1 MFTAGPCVD
10 SLADMTGAAFFDLDR
25 TLLPK
30 ASGPALS
37 AAMRET
43 GVVSA
48 RMPGEALLFGY
59 FNLLGESIGSI
70 ALARQAVLVARG
82 KSRDAFDAAAELAA
96 DVLEPMVGPFARML
110 IDEHH
115 AAGRPVVLAT
125 TTPEHLVLP
134 FAERLGIDHVIAT
147 RYEVGD
153 DGRFTG
159 RNDGHFVWSMG
170 KIAAVREWAEAE
182 GIDLDDSFA
191 YSDSI
196 YDAPLLRAVGNPG
209 AVNPDPRL
217 QALAVAARWPVLHFD
232 TSPGVMKL
240 PVIGMELQ
248 RAIALLAR
256 PEVFPYA
263 KFTVGGVDN
272 IPTDG
277 PAILVG
283 NHRSY
288 FDLVAMAV
296 AFRRTPRSAR
306 FLGKKELFDVP
317 GLGSIF
323 RAGGGISVD
332 RRADDPD
339 SPDAFAAA
347 VRAIHGGELVAMMP
361 EGTIPRGIHF
371 FEPGMH
377 GFPGAARLAH
387 LTKVPVIP
395 FAITGT
401 EKVWPRSAKIPR
413 VTNLLGRPEVTV
425 TFGEPVDL
433 KYRSVPRDMER
444 IFDAITE
451 MLPDEVREPARPT
464 LAELALT
471 YPDGVVP
478 AEDRWFAVDGDEQV

>member
-1 MFTAGPCVD
+1 
-10 SLADMTGAAFFDLDR
+10 MTGAAFFDLDR

-37 AAMRET
+37 AAMRQT
-43 GVVSA
+43 GVVSS
-48 RMPGEALLFGY
+48 RLPGESLLFGY
-59 FNLLGESIGSI
+59 FNLLGESLGSI

-82 KSRDAFDAAAELAA
+82 RAADAFDEAAELAA
-96 DVLEPMVGPFARML
+96 DVLEPLVGPFASML
-110 IDEHH
+110 IEEHQS
-115 AAGRPVVLAT
+115 AGRPVVLAT
-125 TTPEHLVLP
+125 TTPEHLIRP
-134 FAERLGIDHVIAT
+134 FAERLGIDAVIAT
-147 RYEVGD
+147 RYEVGE

-170 KIAAVREWAEAE
+170 KIAAVREWAEE
-182 GIDLDDSFA
+182 EEIDLEESFA

-232 TSPGVMKL
+232 TSPGVFKV
-240 PVIGMELQ
+240 PVVGLELQ
-248 RAIALLAR
+248 RVVTMLAR

-263 KFTVGGVDN
+263 KFTIDGADN
-272 IPTDG
+272 VPAEG

-288 FDLVAMAV
+288 FDVAAMAV
-296 AFRRTPRSAR
+296 AMGRTPRTAR

-317 GLGSIF
+317 GLGTIF

-332 RRADDPD
+332 RRQEDPD

-347 VRAIHGGELVAMMP
+347 VRSLSGGELVAMMP
-361 EGTIPRGIHF
+361 EGTIPRGIEF
-371 FEPGMH
+371 FEPGMT
-377 GFPGAARLAH
+377 GFPGAARIAH

-395 FAITGT
+395 FALTGT
-401 EKVWPRSAKIPR
+401 EKVWPRSSKIPK
-413 VTNLLGRPEVTV
+413 VTTLLARPEVTV

-444 IFDAITE
+444 IFDAILSL
-451 MLPDEVREPARPT
+451 LPDDVREPERPT
-464 LAELALT
+464 LAELART
-471 YPDGVVP
+471 YPDGTVP
-478 AEDRWFAVDGDEQV
+478 EEDRWFAVDGDEETAEV

>member
-1 MFTAGPCVD
+1 
-10 SLADMTGAAFFDLDR
+10 MTGAAFFDLDR

-37 AAMRET
+37 AAMRQT

-48 RMPGEALLFGY
+48 RVPGESLLFGY
-59 FNLLGESIGSI
+59 FNLLGESLGSI

-82 KSRDAFDAAAELAA
+82 RPADAFDEAALLAA
-96 DVLEPMVGPFARML
+96 DVLEPMVGPFAKML
-110 IDEHH
+110 IKEHQE
-115 AAGRPVVLAT
+115 AGRPVVLAT
-125 TTPEHLVLP
+125 TTPEHLVRPL
-134 FAERLGIDHVIAT
+134 AERLGIDAVIAT
-147 RYEVGD
+147 RYEVGE

-170 KIAAVREWAEAE
+170 KIAAVREWSQDN
-182 GIDLDDSFA
+182 GIDLDESFA

-196 YDAPLLRAVGNPG
+196 YDAPLLKAVGNPG

-217 QALAVAARWPVLHFD
+217 QTLAIAARWPVLHFD

-240 PVIGMELQ
+240 PVIGMEVQ
-248 RAIALLAR
+248 RMVSMLAR

-263 KFTVGGVDN
+263 KFTVTGAENV
-272 IPTDG
+272 PLVG

-288 FDLVAMAV
+288 FDVVAMLVAMGRAG
-296 AFRRTPRSAR
+296 RTAR

-317 GLGSIF
+317 ALGAFF
-323 RAGGGISVD
+323 RAIGGVSVD
-332 RRADDPD
+332 RRQEDPD

-347 VRAIHGGELVAMMP
+347 VRSIAGGEMVAMMP
-361 EGTIPRGIHF
+361 EGTIPRGINF
-371 FEPGMH
+371 FEPGMT
-377 GFPGAARLAH
+377 GYPGAARLAQ

-401 EKVWPRSAKIPR
+401 EKVWPRSSRVPR
-413 VTNLLGRPEVTV
+413 VLNLLDRPEVTV

-444 IFDAITE
+444 VFDAITA

-471 YPDGVVP
+471 YPDGKVP
-478 AEDRWFAVDGDEQV
+478 GEDRWYAVDGADED

>member
-1 MFTAGPCVD
+1 
-10 SLADMTGAAFFDLDR
+10 MTGAAFFDLDR

-43 GVVSA
+43 GVVSS
-48 RMPGEALLFGY
+48 RLPLESLVFGY
-59 FNLLGESIGSI
+59 FNLLGESLGSI
-70 ALARQAVLVARG
+70 ALARQAVLVAKGR
-82 KSRDAFDAAAELAA
+82 SADAFDEAARLAA
-96 DVLEPMVGPFARML
+96 DVLEPMVGPFASML
-110 IDEHH
+110 IEEHRE
-115 AAGRPVVLAT
+115 AGRPVVLAT
-125 TTPEHLVLP
+125 TTPEHLIRP
-134 FAERLGIDHVIAT
+134 FAERLGIDAVIAT
-147 RYEVGD
+147 RYEVGG

-159 RNDGHFVWSMG
+159 RNEGHFVWSMG
-170 KIAAVREWAEAE
+170 KVAAVREWAEE
-182 GIDLDDSFA
+182 QGIDLSESFA
-191 YSDSI
+191 YSDSV

-217 QALAVAARWPVLHFD
+217 HALAIAARWPVLHFD
-232 TSPGVMKL
+232 TSPGVFKV
-240 PVIGMELQ
+240 PVLGLELQ
-248 RAIALLAR
+248 RVVTMLAR

-263 KFTVGGVDN
+263 RFTVRDAENV
-272 IPTDG
+272 PETG

-288 FDLVAMAV
+288 FDVAAMVVAMG
-296 AFRRTPRSAR
+296 RTGRTAR

-317 GLGSIF
+317 GLGSFF

-332 RRADDPD
+332 RRQEDPD
-339 SPDAFAAA
+339 SPDAFASA
-347 VRAIHGGELVAMMP
+347 VRSLAGGEMLAMMP

-371 FEPGMH
+371 FEPGMS

-401 EKVWPRSAKIPR
+401 EKVWPRSSRLPR
-413 VTNLLGRPEVTV
+413 MTNLLNPPEVTV
-425 TFGEPVDL
+425 RFGEPVDL
-433 KYRSVPRDMER
+433 KYRSVPKDMAR
-444 IFDAITE
+444 IFDAITDL
-451 MLPDEVREPARPT
+451 LPEEVRNPPRPT

-478 AEDRWFAVDGDEQV
+478 DEDRWFAVDGDVDGEYVQT

>member
-1 MFTAGPCVD
+1 
-10 SLADMTGAAFFDLDR
+10 MTGAAFFDLDR

-37 AAMRET
+37 AAMRQT
-43 GVVSA
+43 GVVTS
-48 RMPGEALLFGY
+48 RLPGESLLFGY
-59 FNLLGESIGSI
+59 FNLLGESLGSI
-70 ALARQAVLVARG
+70 ALARQAVLVAKGRAA
-82 KSRDAFDAAAELAA
+82 DAFDEAAELAA
-96 DVLEPMVGPFARML
+96 DVLEPLVGPFATML
-110 IDEHH
+110 IEEHR

-125 TTPEHLVLP
+125 TTPEHLIRP
-134 FAERLGIDHVIAT
+134 FAERLGIDAVIAT
-147 RYEVGD
+147 RYEVGE

-170 KIAAVREWAEAE
+170 KIAAVREWAEEE
-182 GIDLDDSFA
+182 GIDLEESFA

-196 YDAPLLRAVGNPG
+196 YDAPLLKAVGNPG

-232 TSPGVMKL
+232 TSPGVFKV
-240 PVIGMELQ
+240 PVIGLELQ
-248 RAIALLAR
+248 RVISMLAR

-263 KFTVGGVDN
+263 KFTIEGADN
-272 IPTDG
+272 VPAEG

-288 FDLVAMAV
+288 FDVAAMAV
-296 AFRRTPRSAR
+296 AMGRTRRTAR

-317 GLGSIF
+317 GVGTIF

-332 RRADDPD
+332 RRQEDPN
-339 SPDAFAAA
+339 SADAFAAA
-347 VRAIHGGELVAMMP
+347 VRSLAGGELVAMMP
-361 EGTIPRGIHF
+361 EGTIPRGIEF
-371 FEPGMH
+371 FQPGMK

-395 FAITGT
+395 FALSGT
-401 EKVWPRSAKIPR
+401 EKVWPRSSRLPR

-444 IFDAITE
+444 IFDAITS
-451 MLPDEVREPARPT
+451 MLPDEAREPERPT
-464 LAELALT
+464 LEELAKT
-471 YPDGVVP
+471 YPSGKVP
-478 AEDRWFAVDGDEQV
+478 DEDRWFAVDGGVEEPDEGRPEVGPAH

>member
-1 MFTAGPCVD
+1 
-10 SLADMTGAAFFDLDR
+10 MTGAAFFDLDR

-37 AAMRET
+37 AAMRQT
-43 GVVSA
+43 GVVTS
-48 RMPGEALLFGY
+48 RLPGESLLFGY
-59 FNLLGESIGSI
+59 FNLLGESLGSI

-82 KSRDAFDAAAELAA
+82 RAADAFDEAAELAA
-96 DVLEPMVGPFARML
+96 DVLEPLVGPFASML
-110 IDEHH
+110 IEEHQS
-115 AAGRPVVLAT
+115 AGRPVVLAT
-125 TTPEHLVLP
+125 TTPEHLVRP
-134 FAERLGIDHVIAT
+134 FAERLGIDAVIAT
-147 RYEVGD
+147 RYEVGE

-170 KIAAVREWAEAE
+170 KIAAVREWAEEE
-182 GIDLDDSFA
+182 GIDLEESFA

-232 TSPGVMKL
+232 TSPGVFKL
-240 PVIGMELQ
+240 PVVGMELQ
-248 RAIALLAR
+248 RVVTMLAR

-263 KFTVGGVDN
+263 KFTIEGADN
-272 IPTDG
+272 VPAEG

-288 FDLVAMAV
+288 FDVAAMAV
-296 AFRRTPRSAR
+296 ALGRTPRTAR

-317 GLGSIF
+317 GIGPLF

-332 RRADDPD
+332 RRQEDPD

-347 VRAIHGGELVAMMP
+347 VRSLAGGEVVAMMP
-361 EGTIPRGIHF
+361 EGTIPRGIEF
-371 FEPGMH
+371 FEPGMT
-377 GFPGAARLAH
+377 GFPGAARIAH
-387 LTKVPVIP
+387 LTKAPVIP
-395 FAITGT
+395 FALTGT
-401 EKVWPRSAKIPR
+401 EKVWPRSSKIPK
-413 VTNLLGRPEVTV
+413 VTTLLARPEVTV

>member
-1 MFTAGPCVD
+1 
-10 SLADMTGAAFFDLDR
+10 MTGAAFFDLDR

-37 AAMRET
+37 AAMRQT
-43 GVVSA
+43 GVVTS
-48 RMPGEALLFGY
+48 RLPGESLLFGY
-59 FNLLGESIGSI
+59 FNLLGESLGSI
-70 ALARQAVLVARG
+70 ALARQAVLVAKGRAA
-82 KSRDAFDAAAELAA
+82 DAFDEAAELAA
-96 DVLEPMVGPFARML
+96 DVLEPLVGPFATML
-110 IDEHH
+110 IEEHR

-125 TTPEHLVLP
+125 TTPEHLIRP
-134 FAERLGIDHVIAT
+134 FAERLGIDAVIAT
-147 RYEVGD
+147 RYEVGE

-170 KIAAVREWAEAE
+170 KIAAVREWAEEE
-182 GIDLDDSFA
+182 GIDLEESFA

-196 YDAPLLRAVGNPG
+196 YDAPLLKAVGNPG

-232 TSPGVMKL
+232 TSPGVFKV
-240 PVIGMELQ
+240 PVIGLELQ
-248 RAIALLAR
+248 RVISMLAR

-263 KFTVGGVDN
+263 KFTIEGADN
-272 IPTDG
+272 VPAEG

-288 FDLVAMAV
+288 FDVAAMAV
-296 AFRRTPRSAR
+296 AMGRTRRTAH

-317 GLGSIF
+317 GVGTIF

-332 RRADDPD
+332 RRQEDPN
-339 SPDAFAAA
+339 SADAFAAA
-347 VRAIHGGELVAMMP
+347 VRSLAGGELVAMMP
-361 EGTIPRGIHF
+361 EGTIPRGIEF
-371 FEPGMH
+371 FQPGME

-395 FAITGT
+395 FALSGT
-401 EKVWPRSAKIPR
+401 EKVWPRSSRLPR

-444 IFDAITE
+444 IFDAITS
-451 MLPDEVREPARPT
+451 MLPDEAREPERPT
-464 LAELALT
+464 LEELAKT
-471 YPDGVVP
+471 YPSGKVP
-478 AEDRWFAVDGDEQV
+478 DEDRWFAVDGGVEEPDEGRP